1 VIVGYARVS
10 TSDQSLDV
18 QEGALRAAGA
28 EKIFAEKLS
37 GTTSSRPQL
46 KAAIE
51 FCRDGDT
58 LIVTRLD
65 RFARS
70 SIDLHNIVAALVAK
84 GVDFRCTEQAGV
96 DTSSSSGKLML
107 GMLGA
112 VAEFE
117 TAIRRERQMEG
128 IARAKRAGV
137 YNGRKPSIDHD
148 RVLQLHRSGAGATE
162 IAAQLGIGRAS
173 VYRIVKAPDARQG
186 AGEPLTSG

>member
-1 VIVGYARVS
+1 MIVGYARVS

-18 QEGALRAAGA
+18 QEDALRAAGA
-28 EKIFAEKLS
+28 QKIFAEKLS
-37 GTTSSRPQL
+37 GTTSKRPQL
-46 KAAIE
+46 QAAVE
-51 FCRDGDT
+51 FCREGDT
-58 LIVTRLD
+58 FIVTRLD

-70 SIDLHNIVAALVAK
+70 SVDLHNIVATLVAK
-84 GVDFRCTEQAGV
+84 GVEFRCTEQAGV

-128 IARAKRAGV
+128 IARAKRDGM
-137 YNGRKPSIDHD
+137 YRGRKPTISHGE
-148 RVLQLHRSGAGATE
+148 VVQLYREGKGATQ

-173 VYRIVKAPDARQG
+173 VYRIIKAPDANC
-186 AGEPLTSG
+186 AGG

>member
-1 VIVGYARVS
+1 MIVGYARVS

-18 QEGALRAAGA
+18 QEAALRSAGA

-37 GTTSSRPQL
+37 GTTSNRPQL
-46 KAAIE
+46 RDAVE
-51 FCRDGDT
+51 FCREGDT
-58 LIVTRLD
+58 FIVTRLD

-70 SIDLHNIVAALVAK
+70 SVDLHNIVAALVAK

-96 DTSSSSGKLML
+96 DTSTSSGKLML

-128 IARAKRAGV
+128 IARARRAGA
-137 YNGRKPSIDHD
+137 YTGRKATIDHGE
-148 RVLQLHRSGAGATE
+148 VLQLFQQGKGATE

-173 VYRIVKAPDARQG
+173 VYRIINAPG
-186 AGEPLTSG
+186 AGNHAGE